1 MTLSTTAKARLRLAV
16 VALTLVPVAL
26 LARAV
31 ASGRLSEFVQRGWA
45 TAWKH
50 YDTTVQRDASEDSAP

>member
-1 MTLSTTAKARLRLAV
+1 MSLSDVTRARLRLAV
-16 VALTLVPVAL
+16 IALALVPVAL
-26 LARAV
+26 LARVV

-50 YDTTVQRDASEDSAP
+50 YDVTTQRDAAEDP